1 MVCHLLDALRQN
13 LDNVKMKSGRG
24 VKPGTQN
31 ALKDPDDRAAQAGRV
46 NAALLDKAKARAE
59 VDGVKLRQVLEAALS
74 EYLK

>member
-1 MVCHLLDALRQN
+1 MAH
-13 LDNVKMKSGRG
+13 SGRG

-31 ALKDPDDRAAQAGRV
+31 ALKPEGERAAQAGRI